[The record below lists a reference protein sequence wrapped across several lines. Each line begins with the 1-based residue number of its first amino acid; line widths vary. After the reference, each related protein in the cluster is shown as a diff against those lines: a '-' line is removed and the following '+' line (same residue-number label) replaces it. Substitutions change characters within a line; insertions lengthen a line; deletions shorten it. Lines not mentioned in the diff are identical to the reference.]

1 MRKVYRKSRRR
12 RTPKGNFFYTL
23 SMAVL
28 CLFLLVGATAVI
40 SAYSSRSMTQPN
52 QPPVSTSSQVTS
64 QVSLKEEQPGPNP
77 PIQETP
83 PSHSEQNKT
92 EPSSKPEEVPAV
104 SEEPMDSVALSSQPQ
119 GKENKGEGNDFSAA
133 VFLGDS
139 RTEGLSLYGGLT
151 EAMFFTQKGMTV
163 DSIYTKPAIATSAGK
178 LTVMQAL
185 EQQPF
190 EQVFI
195 MLGIN
200 ELGYVYSDIFIS
212 RYEKIIDGIREIN
225 PQAKIYIQAI
235 LPVTKARSQKDAVF
249 NNNRIQEYNAL
260 LREMSQRKEVTYLE
274 TDQAV
279 ADAEGCLP
287 AEASTDGVHLTAEY
301 YKKWGD
307 YLRNCPLS

>member
-12 RTPKGNFFYTL
+12 RTPRGNFFYTL

-28 CLFLLVGATAVI
+28 CLFLLIGATAVI
-40 SAYSSRSMTQPN
+40 SAYSSRSMPHPN
-52 QPPVSTSSQVTS
+52 GQPPSASIVSQETRQ
-64 QVSLKEEQPGPNP
+64 EEQPVL
-77 PIQETP
+77 EP
-83 PSHSEQNKT
+83 PSQIAPSSCSEQGNA
-92 EPSSKPEEVPAV
+92 EFSSKPDEAP
-104 SEEPMDSVALSSQPQ
+104 ALSEDALDPAAFSSRQQ
-119 GKENKGEGNDFSAA
+119 GKDLKEPNDFSAA

-139 RTEGLSLYGGLT
+139 RTEGLSLYGGLE
-151 EAMFFTQKGMTV
+151 EATFFTQKGMTV
-163 DSIYTKPAIATSAGK
+163 DSIFTKPAIATSAGK

-195 MLGIN
+195 MLGVN

-235 LPVTKARSQKDAVF
+235 LPVTKAKSQKGAVF
-249 NNNRIQEYNAL
+249 NNRRVQEYNAL
-260 LREMSQRKEVTYLE
+260 LLEMSERKRVTYLE
-274 TDQAV
+274 TDRAV

-287 AEASTDGVHLTAEY
+287 AEASSDGVHLTAEY

-307 YLRNCPLS
+307 YLRNCPL